1 VCIEP
6 LLEAIGGLLAS
17 VLFGKA
23 QQAVLGLLFGRP
35 DESFY
40 VREIVR
46 ATRVGQGAVQRKLQ
60 RLAEAGIID
69 RVVRGRQV
77 FYQANRRCP
86 IFAELQGLVVKTADV
101 ADVLRAALAP
111 LVDRIVVTFI
121 FGSFASG
128 EPRKTSDV
136 DVLVVGDATFGAI
149 VSALSAAQEKLVRDV
164 NPSVY
169 PVAEFRQ
176 KLVASH
182 HFLTSVL
189 NGPKIFLVGDER
201 ELTGVAEK
209 RLADRTQAKPTRH
222 KRPARRRRS

>member
-1 VCIEP
+1 MLGKTGSADKLV
-6 LLEAIGGLLAS
+6 S

-46 ATRVGQGAVQRKLQ
+46 ATRVGQGAVQRELQ
-60 RLAEAGIID
+60 RLAEAGII
-69 RVVRGRQV
+69 
-77 FYQANRRCP
+77 
-86 IFAELQGLVVKTADV
+86 
-101 ADVLRAALAP
+101 
-111 LVDRIVVTFI
+111 IVVAFV

-136 DVLVVGDATFGAI
+136 DILVVGDATFGEI

-176 KLVASH
+176 KLAGRVI
-182 HFLTSVL
+182 
-189 NGPKIFLVGDER
+189 IFLPV
-201 ELTGVAEK
+201 
-209 RLADRTQAKPTRH
+209 
-222 KRPARRRRS
+222 S

>member
-1 VCIEP
+1 MLGKTGSADKLV
-6 LLEAIGGLLAS
+6 S

-46 ATRVGQGAVQRKLQ
+46 ATRVGQGAVQRELQ
-60 RLAEAGIID
+60 RLAEAGII
-69 RVVRGRQV
+69 
-77 FYQANRRCP
+77 
-86 IFAELQGLVVKTADV
+86 
-101 ADVLRAALAP
+101 
-111 LVDRIVVTFI
+111 IVVAFV

-136 DVLVVGDATFGAI
+136 DILVVGDATFGEI

-176 KLVASH
+176 KLAGAGH

-189 NGPKIFLVGDER
+189 KGPKIFLVGNER
-201 ELTGVAEK
+201 ELTGLAEK
-209 RLADRTQAKPTRH
+209 RLADRTQAKPTRN

>member
-1 VCIEP
+1 MA
-6 LLEAIGGLLAS
+6 LESRVGAVILRNLRNRSSHRIDYAPNLGTIAPMLGTTESADKLAS

-35 DESFY
+35 GESFY

-46 ATRVGQGAVQRKLQ
+46 ATRVGQGAVQRELQ

-86 IFAELQGLVVKTADV
+86 IFAELQGLVVKTAGV

-111 LVDRIVVTFI
+111 LVDRIVVAFV

-136 DVLVVGDATFGAI
+136 DVLVGSTQISG
-149 VSALSAAQEKLVRDV
+149 
-164 NPSVY
+164 P
-169 PVAEFRQ
+169 
-176 KLVASH
+176 
-182 HFLTSVL
+182 
-189 NGPKIFLVGDER
+189 NG
-201 ELTGVAEK
+201 
-209 RLADRTQAKPTRH
+209 
-222 KRPARRRRS
+222 

>member
-1 VCIEP
+1 M
-6 LLEAIGGLLAS
+6 LGTSGRWDNLAS
-17 VLFGKA
+17 VLFGKG

-46 ATRVGQGAVQRKLQ
+46 ASRVGQGAVQRELQ

-69 RVVRGRQV
+69 RAVRGRQV
-77 FYQANRRCP
+77 FYQANRQCP
-86 IFAELQGLVVKTADV
+86 IFAELQGLVVKTVGV
-101 ADVLRAALAP
+101 ADLLRASLAP
-111 LVDRIVVTFI
+111 LVDRIVVAFV

-128 EPRKTSDV
+128 EPRRSSDV
-136 DVLVVGDATFGAI
+136 DILVVGDATFGEV
-149 VSALSAAQEKLVRDV
+149 VSALGAAQEKLGRDV

-176 KLVASH
+176 KLAAGH

-189 NGPKIFLVGDER
+189 NNPKIFVLGDER
-201 ELTGVAEK
+201 ELAGLAEK
-209 RLADRTQAKPTRH
+209 RLAHRSQAKPTRN

>member
-1 VCIEP
+1 M
-6 LLEAIGGLLAS
+6 
-17 VLFGKA
+17 
-23 QQAVLGLLFGRP
+23 
-35 DESFY
+35 
-40 VREIVR
+40 
-46 ATRVGQGAVQRKLQ
+46 GQ
-60 RLAEAGIID
+60 D
-69 RVVRGRQV
+69 W
-77 FYQANRRCP
+77 
-86 IFAELQGLVVKTADV
+86 VVKTADV